1 VAATHPQVNTVG
13 VAVTHPQVNTVGVAV
28 THLTKKCN
36 KGGSKA
42 LDNNTLLFL
51 QYHIYKK
58 KLQDDSLLLQDFV
71 SQIKYKYSLEKKV
84 SNFVILLLNIHFCFP
99 ICLFLSCAWVKLQI
113 NIS

>member
-1 VAATHPQVNTVG
+1 MGGSNTPTSEYG
-13 VAVTHPQVNTVGVAV
+13 RGGSDTPHKENAI
-28 THLTKKCN
+28 L

-71 SQIKYKYSLEKKV
+71 SQIKYKYSLEK
-84 SNFVILLLNIHFCFP
+84 L
-99 ICLFLSCAWVKLQI
+99 
-113 NIS
+113 